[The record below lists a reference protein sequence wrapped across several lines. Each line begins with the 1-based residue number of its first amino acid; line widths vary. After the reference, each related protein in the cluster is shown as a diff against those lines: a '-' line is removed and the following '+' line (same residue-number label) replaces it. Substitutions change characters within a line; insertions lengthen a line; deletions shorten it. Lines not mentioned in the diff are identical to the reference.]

1 MKKMKGI
8 KESKNTKFILKQGFF
23 IGFCFACFILF
34 SFPAYVLDIDAEG
47 ILVKITEA
55 LDPETNPDTMDV
67 DNNGIPDRAHTR
79 LLDRVLSDETVPNHE
94 LLVSIYYFNWTR
106 IKVDN
111 TLGNKCIAIQQLYGI
126 TCDEV
131 ERFAAAIITIGE
143 PMAIQYFVQG
153 AISAVGI
160 KIDLKN
166 YNLGGGLFLRAS
178 ADLDGDG
185 ISNRRE
191 FLLADGDF
199 NLFVEKA
206 ITPEELP
213 EEGENEIPIL
223 DEDVPLIITPAI
235 DSPVDFGSIS
245 LKTSK
250 EIEFKAQN
258 IGMETIPFQIW
269 IMGEPEFQI
278 IGERVLVVDPQET
291 VSFKVRFTPKSYIKS
306 SGILVIETYG
316 RKYYVYLGGQGSWI
330 KNLFSCSGKSNNIEN
345 NNYKGDLLVLLI
357 TVFALGIA
365 YNRKEDMAD

>member
-1 MKKMKGI
+1 M
-8 KESKNTKFILKQGFF
+8 ENKNTKIILGQGFF
-23 IGFCFACFILF
+23 VGLFFVGFAMFL
-34 SFPAYVLDIDAEG
+34 FPAYALDIDAEG
-47 ILVKITEA
+47 IIVKITEA
-55 LDPETNPDTMDV
+55 FDPETNPDTMDV
-67 DNNGIPDRAHTR
+67 DSNGIPDRAHSR

-111 TLGNKCIAIQQLYGI
+111 TLGNRCIAIQQLYGI

-143 PMAIQYFVQG
+143 PMAIQYFIQG

-160 KIDLKN
+160 NIDLKN
-166 YNLGGGLFLRAS
+166 YNLSGGLFLRAS
-178 ADLDGDG
+178 ADLDGDR

-191 FLLADGDF
+191 FQLADGDF
-199 NLFVEKA
+199 NLFIEKA

-213 EEGENEIPIL
+213 EEGESEIPLL
-223 DEDVPLIITPAI
+223 DEDVPLLITPPI

-250 EIEFKAQN
+250 EIEFKAEN
-258 IGMETIPFQIW
+258 IGVETIYFQIW

-278 IGERVLVVDPQET
+278 IGERVFAVDPQKA
-291 VSFKVRFTPKSYIKS
+291 VGFKVRFTPKNFIKS

-316 RKYYVYLGGQGSWI
+316 RKYYVYLGGQGSWM
-330 KNLFSCSGKSNNIEN
+330 KNLFSCSGQPDIMEN
-345 NNYKGDLLVLLI
+345 DNYNGDIFILLI
-357 TVFALGIA
+357 TLFLLWIA
-365 YNRKEDMAD
+365 HNRKGETVT